1 MLEGHETPPPSGEK
15 RSGRI
20 FSGFKEKVRK
30 ILQPPG
36 TTRSTR
42 ETTLEEQLKAA
53 RMNTAE
59 PPLTTA
65 EHARRHRAEQIRQQQ
80 KELARLREEHG
91 SEPHWGNIEEITY
104 RELVENGKLKEAERY
119 REVILREIKN
129 KKKKE

>member
-1 MLEGHETPPPSGEK
+1 MPEGHETPPPSSEK
-15 RSGRI
+15 RAGRI

-36 TTRSTR
+36 ATRSTR

-53 RMNTAE
+53 GMNTAE

-80 KELARLREEHG
+80 EELARLRERHR
-91 SEPHWGNIEEITY
+91 SEPHWGKVEEITY
-104 RELVENGKLKEAERY
+104 RELVDNGKLKEAERY
-119 REVILREIKN
+119 REVILREIEKR
-129 KKKKE
+129 KKRE